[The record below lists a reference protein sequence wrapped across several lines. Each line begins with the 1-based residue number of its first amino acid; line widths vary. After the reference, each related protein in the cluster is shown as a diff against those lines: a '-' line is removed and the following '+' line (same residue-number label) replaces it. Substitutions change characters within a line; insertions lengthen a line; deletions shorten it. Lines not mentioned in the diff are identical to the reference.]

1 MTAIN
6 NLKNRN
12 KSTPEFILRLFA
24 PLAWIATLVWLSLT
38 PSPPQIPGVLGWDK
52 LQHCGAYALL
62 TLLVAQFLF
71 YLSIHPGKA
80 CRVALLVAVCFG
92 ALMEVAQLLAYTGRA
107 AEWWDLFADAVGALL
122 AYVILR
128 QVTRPVS
135 LQYAPPDKDH
145 G

>member
-6 NLKNRN
+6 NLKNHN

-38 PSPPQIPGVLGWDK
+38 PSPPQMPGVLGWDK

-62 TLLVAQFLF
+62 TLLVAQFLI

-122 AYVILR
+122 AYVILC

-135 LQYAPPDKDH
+135 LQHEPPDKNH

>member
-1 MTAIN
+1 MTVIN
-6 NLKNRN
+6 NLKTRN
-12 KSTPEFILRLFA
+12 TSTLEFILRLFA
-24 PLAWIATLVWLSLT
+24 PLAWIAALLWLSLT
-38 PSPPQIPGVLGWDK
+38 PTPPQIPGVLGWDK

-62 TLLVAQFLF
+62 TLLVAQFLL
-71 YLSIHPGKA
+71 YLSLHPGKA

-107 AEWWDLFADAVGALL
+107 AEWWDLLADAVGALL
-122 AYVILR
+122 ACVILR

-135 LQYAPPDKDH
+135 LQHEPMDKDH